1 MQYAYI
7 AAQEAIEQSGI
18 ESFHP
23 DRTGIVMGTALEGLT
38 LAASTQEELSTKGKH
53 VSPKF
58 LTKYMGNIA
67 ASQLSIQ
74 YGIKGPSL
82 TVTTACSSGGDAITV
97 ASMLLKAGMADTI
110 VVMAGESAIN
120 PVLIQ
125 SLAMSGALS
134 RTGMSRPFDQK
145 RRRFYHRRRRRSINS
160 RNRRTCRKTRC
171 NHSCRIVRLCQ
182 QYRCI

>member
-1 MQYAYI
+1 
-7 AAQEAIEQSGI
+7 
-18 ESFHP
+18 
-23 DRTGIVMGTALEGLT
+23 MGTALEGLT
-38 LAASTQEELSTKGKH
+38 LAVSTQEELSTKGKH

-67 ASQLSIQ
+67 ASHLSIQ

-97 ASMLLKAGMADTI
+97 ASMLLKAGMADAI
-110 VVMAGESAIN
+110 VVMAGEN
-120 PVLIQ
+120 PPLILFLIQ

-145 RRRFYHRRRRRSINS
+145 RDGFIIGEGGGALILETEEHAL
-160 RNRRTCRKTRC
+160 KTWC
-171 NHSCRIVRLCQ
+171 NHLC
-182 QYRCI
+182 

>member
-1 MQYAYI
+1 MHMLQHKRLSNKAVLNLFI
-7 AAQEAIEQSGI
+7 LIEQ
-18 ESFHP
+18 
-23 DRTGIVMGTALEGLT
+23 ALLW
-38 LAASTQEELSTKGKH
+38 ELLWKDLHLQFLHKKNYLQKGKH

-67 ASQLSIQ
+67 ASHLSIQ

-97 ASMLLKAGMADTI
+97 ASMLLKAGMADAI

-145 RRRFYHRRRRRSINS
+145 KRDGFY
-160 RNRRTCRKTRC
+160 
-171 NHSCRIVRLCQ
+171 
-182 QYRCI
+182 YR